1 MYASIDAL
9 IWCLSKKKAGPYY
22 CAESSL
28 TFALGRCMTNPEN
41 IPTADLIAIT
51 SDLGTEG
58 RIDDPANMAGDNVY
72 IFHGSVDDVVA
83 FGNLSGCVIIS
94 V

>member
-1 MYASIDAL
+1 
-9 IWCLSKKKAGPYY
+9 
-22 CAESSL
+22 
-28 TFALGRCMTNPEN
+28 MTNPEN
-41 IPTADLIAIT
+41 IPTADLITIT

-83 FGNLSGCVIIS
+83 FGNFSECVIIT